1 MLLYLNL
8 ADNLRRISEQS
19 LLDELNV
26 CRALVLERG
35 GDSHALHEEV
45 EIDSAVRRYQKFYVR
60 VLDRTGAPLSTTPGM
75 DRDLSSK
82 RLAEAAAVHTGVF
95 WIDSPGG
102 APYRAIMATVPRD
115 STGMDLW
122 TVQAAVDLTQEIDET
137 DILFLFRG
145 LN

>member
-1 MLLYLNL
+1 MSWKVPNGASKAEKSSVWPSLAVQLTAWYTTASFLLVAAATLLLYLNL

-60 VLDRTGAPLSTTPGM
+60 VLDPVSYTHLKPG
-75 DRDLSSK
+75 RRKLPPQWP
-82 RLAEAAAVHTGVF
+82 H
-95 WIDSPGG
+95 W
-102 APYRAIMATVPRD
+102 
-115 STGMDLW
+115 
-122 TVQAAVDLTQEIDET
+122 
-137 DILFLFRG
+137 
-145 LN
+145 